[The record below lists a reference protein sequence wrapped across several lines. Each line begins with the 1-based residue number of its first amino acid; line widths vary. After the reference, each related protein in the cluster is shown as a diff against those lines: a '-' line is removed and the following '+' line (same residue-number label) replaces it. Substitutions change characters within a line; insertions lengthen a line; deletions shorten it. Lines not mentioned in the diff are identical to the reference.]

1 MDMDKGWSLAL
12 VGGVV
17 GGLVALGVAGLL
29 LWQGRQTPVE
39 QRANVN
45 TPASPQATRQPAGAG
60 GARVA
65 TPTAVNSNQEQEAIA
80 LIKSLYQALSEKDW
94 DQARLAYTPAMQNQF
109 DPAFFAQFVRV
120 TVQDLRVI
128 QSSSGQWQFVGR
140 NTYFY
145 PNGDTQEEERSY
157 TVIWQNRQ
165 PLISDSQFLRV
176 TKPR

>member
-1 MDMDKGWSLAL
+1 MERSWSLAL
-12 VGGVV
+12 A
-17 GGLVALGVAGLL
+17 GGLVALGMVGLL
-29 LWQGRQTPVE
+29 LWRGRQTWRE
-39 QRANVN
+39 QGATV
-45 TPASPQATRQPAGAG
+45 PASAPSPRQPAGG
-60 GARVA
+60 GGVRVA
-65 TPTAVNSNQEQEAIA
+65 ISTAGPTNQEQEAMA

-94 DQARLAYTPAMQNQF
+94 DHARLAYTPAMQNQF

-120 TVQDLRVI
+120 TVQDVRVI
-128 QSSSGQWQFVGR
+128 ERRAGQWRLIGK

-157 TVIWQNRQ
+157 TIIWQNGQ

>member
-29 LWQGRQTPVE
+29 LWQGRNPPVQ
-39 QRANVN
+39 QRATVSP
-45 TPASPQATRQPAGAG
+45 PASPQSTRQPVGGGGAG
-60 GARVA
+60 VA
-65 TPTAVNSNQEQEAIA
+65 TPTAVNPNQEQEAIA

-94 DQARLAYTPAMQNQF
+94 NQARLAYTPAMQSQF

-120 TVQDLRVI
+120 TVQDSRVI
-128 QSSSGQWQFVGR
+128 KSSSGQWQFVGR

-145 PNGDTQEEERSY
+145 PNGDTQEEERNY
-157 TVIWQNRQ
+157 TIIWQNGQ

>member
-1 MDMDKGWSLAL
+1 MDKGWSLAL

-29 LWQGRQTPVE
+29 LWQGRNPPVQ
-39 QRANVN
+39 QRATVSP
-45 TPASPQATRQPAGAG
+45 PASPQSTRQPVGGGGAG
-60 GARVA
+60 VA
-65 TPTAVNSNQEQEAIA
+65 TPTAVNPNQEQEAIA

-94 DQARLAYTPAMQNQF
+94 NQARLAYTPAMQSQF

-128 QSSSGQWQFVGR
+128 QSSSGQWRFVGR

-157 TVIWQNRQ
+157 TVIWQNGQ
-165 PLISDSQFLRV
+165 PLISDSQFIRV